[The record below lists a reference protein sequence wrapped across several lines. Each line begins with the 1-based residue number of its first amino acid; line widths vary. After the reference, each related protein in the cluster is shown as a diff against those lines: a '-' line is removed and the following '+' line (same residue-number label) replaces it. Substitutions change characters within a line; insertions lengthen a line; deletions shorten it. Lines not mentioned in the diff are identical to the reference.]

1 MLLII
6 VTAAQKVGITL
17 LSNSNN
23 RLVELE
29 MKHSIG
35 IRYGMTQNEC
45 ITAKNIRLADLKR
58 ALLCT
63 S

>member
-1 MLLII
+1 MLLVI

-29 MKHSIG
+29 MKHSIS

-45 ITAKNIRLADLKR
+45 ITAKNIHLADLKR